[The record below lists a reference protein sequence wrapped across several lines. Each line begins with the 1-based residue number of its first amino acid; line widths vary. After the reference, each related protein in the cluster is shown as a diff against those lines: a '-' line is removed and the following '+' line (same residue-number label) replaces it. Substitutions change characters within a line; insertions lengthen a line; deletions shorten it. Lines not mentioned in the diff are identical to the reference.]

1 MFLTLN
7 LCIKKTAKNQVLNQ
21 NNSFFYPTFGKI
33 LHMSDTLLRQNL
45 YNCDHCLFKII
56 SCQYIEAPEF
66 QKLQERSAQLKFRK
80 GEAILKQ
87 GARATHLA
95 FLQKGIVKFYYEDEK
110 GRNLILTITK
120 SPSLIGGA
128 NIFNE
133 LTNLFSIQAVE
144 DCEVC
149 MIDMA
154 MLKEIA
160 MSNNRFLMK
169 LLELLTGMFKDSI
182 LNFIKL
188 AHKQVNGRIADVLIY
203 LSGSVY
209 QSRNFTLTLSRKE
222 LSEFAG
228 CSTENVIHTLSRFHR
243 EGILKVKGKSI
254 EITDFERLQKISKV
268 G

>member
-1 MFLTLN
+1 MFN
-7 LCIKKTAKNQVLNQ
+7 
-21 NNSFFYPTFGKI
+21 P
-33 LHMSDTLLRQNL
+33 DLRSKV
-45 YNCDHCLFKII
+45 YNCDTCLFKFI
-56 SCQYIEAPEF
+56 SCQYMEPAEF
-66 QKLQERSAQLKFRK
+66 EKLRKASAQLRFKK

-95 FLQKGIVKFYYEDEK
+95 FLQKGIVKFFYEDERGK
-110 GRNLILTITK
+110 NLILTITK

-128 NIFNE
+128 NVFNE
-133 LTNLFSIQAVE
+133 SMNLFSIQAVE

-149 MIDMA
+149 MIDLA

-160 MSNNRFLMK
+160 MENNRFLMK
-169 LLELLTGMFKDSI
+169 LLEMITGMFKDSI
-182 LNFIKL
+182 LNFINL
-188 AHKQVNGRIADVLIY
+188 AHKQVNGRIADVILY

-209 QSRNFTLTLSRKE
+209 RSQQFTLTLTRKE

-243 EGILKVKGKSI
+243 EGILNVKGKSI
-254 EITDFERLQKISKV
+254 EITDYERLQKISKV

>member
-1 MFLTLN
+1 MEPSEFEKLR
-7 LCIKKTAKNQVLNQ
+7 KTTSQ
-21 NNSFFYPTFGKI
+21 
-33 LHMSDTLLRQNL
+33 LR
-45 YNCDHCLFKII
+45 FK
-56 SCQYIEAPEF
+56 
-66 QKLQERSAQLKFRK
+66 K

-110 GRNLILTITK
+110 GKNLILTITK

-128 NIFNE
+128 NVFNE
-133 LTNLFSIQAVE
+133 SMNLFSIQAVE

-149 MIDMA
+149 MIDLA

-160 MSNNRFLMK
+160 MANNRFLMK
-169 LLELLTGMFKDSI
+169 LLELVTGMFKDSI
-182 LNFIKL
+182 LNFINL
-188 AHKQVNGRIADVLIY
+188 AHKQVNGRIADVILY

-209 QSRNFTLTLSRKE
+209 QSQQFTLTLTRKE

-243 EGILKVKGKSI
+243 EGILNVKGKSI
-254 EITDFERLQKISKV
+254 EINDFDRLQRISKV

>member
-1 MFLTLN
+1 MFN
-7 LCIKKTAKNQVLNQ
+7 
-21 NNSFFYPTFGKI
+21 P
-33 LHMSDTLLRQNL
+33 DLRSRV
-45 YNCDHCLFKII
+45 YNCDICLFKFI
-56 SCQYIEAPEF
+56 SCQYMEPAEF
-66 QKLQERSAQLKFRK
+66 EKLRKASAQLRFKK

-95 FLQKGIVKFYYEDEK
+95 FLQKGIVKFFYEDERGK
-110 GRNLILTITK
+110 NLILTITK

-128 NIFNE
+128 NVFNE
-133 LTNLFSIQAVE
+133 SMNLFSIQAVE

-149 MIDMA
+149 MIDLA

-160 MSNNRFLMK
+160 MENNRFLMK
-169 LLELLTGMFKDSI
+169 LLEMITGMFKDSI
-182 LNFIKL
+182 LNFINL
-188 AHKQVNGRIADVLIY
+188 AHKQVNGRIADVILY

-209 QSRNFTLTLSRKE
+209 RSQQFTLTLTRKE

-243 EGILKVKGKSI
+243 EGILNVKGKSI
-254 EITDFERLQKISKV
+254 EITDYERLQKISKV

>member
-1 MFLTLN
+1 MEPVEFE
-7 LCIKKTAKNQVLNQ
+7 K
-21 NNSFFYPTFGKI
+21 
-33 LHMSDTLLRQNL
+33 LRKVSVQL
-45 YNCDHCLFKII
+45 RFK
-56 SCQYIEAPEF
+56 
-66 QKLQERSAQLKFRK
+66 K

-110 GRNLILTITK
+110 GKNLILTITK

-128 NIFNE
+128 NVFNE
-133 LTNLFSIQAVE
+133 SMNLFSIQAVE

-149 MIDMA
+149 MIDLV

-160 MSNNRFLMK
+160 MVNNRFLMK
-169 LLELLTGMFKDSI
+169 ILEMVTGMFKDSI
-182 LNFIKL
+182 LNFINL
-188 AHKQVNGRIADVLIY
+188 AHKQVNGRIADVILY
-203 LSGSVY
+203 LSSSVY
-209 QSRNFTLTLSRKE
+209 RSQHFTLTLTRKE

-243 EGILKVKGKSI
+243 EGILNVKGKSI
-254 EITDFERLQKISKV
+254 EINDLDRLQRISKV

>member
-1 MFLTLN
+1 MFN
-7 LCIKKTAKNQVLNQ
+7 
-21 NNSFFYPTFGKI
+21 P
-33 LHMSDTLLRQNL
+33 DLRSRV
-45 YNCDHCLFKII
+45 YNCDICLFKFI
-56 SCQYIEAPEF
+56 SCQYMEPAEF
-66 QKLQERSAQLKFRK
+66 EKLRKASVQLRFKK

-95 FLQKGIVKFYYEDEK
+95 FLQKGIVKFFYEDERGK
-110 GRNLILTITK
+110 NLILTITK

-128 NIFNE
+128 NVFNE
-133 LTNLFSIQAVE
+133 SMNLFSIQAVE

-149 MIDMA
+149 MIDLA

-160 MSNNRFLMK
+160 MENNRFLMK
-169 LLELLTGMFKDSI
+169 LLEMITGMFKDSI
-182 LNFIKL
+182 LNFINL
-188 AHKQVNGRIADVLIY
+188 AHKQVNGRIADVILY

-209 QSRNFTLTLSRKE
+209 RSQQFTLTLTRKE

-243 EGILKVKGKSI
+243 EGILNVKGKSI
-254 EITDFERLQKISKV
+254 EITDYERLQKISKV